1 MYDETESERRDR
13 YSNWP
18 TDAQQE
24 AADAELAARINND
37 RQALMAEV
45 ERIALGWQRDG
56 LLERITRRDFNH
68 LDEVGHYVERD
79 LTGLAAVGFLARVV
93 DQTLAEYLKP
103 AVRSIVGRYDF

>member
-45 ERIALGWQRDG
+45 ERIALGWQQDG
-56 LLERITRRDFNH
+56 LLDRITQRDFNH

-93 DQTLAEYLKP
+93 DQTLAEYLRP
-103 AVRSIVGRYDF
+103 SVRRTVAYHDF